1 MSESLTRREFLKG
14 AAAVAAGAAI
24 FSAGNL
30 ASPVT
35 ASAADDTA
43 KAQTALPWPLTEKL
57 FEESTA
63 EIEPIKAWDEE
74 LDYDI
79 VIIGAG
85 STGVPAALYAAE
97 HGAKVAVLQKQG
109 MIISQGTGGCGLALE
124 ETDELA
130 VRYFIDEH
138 MKSCQYRP
146 DESLLWAWCKYSGEV
161 EKMVFDR
168 LSETGF
174 EGLSET
180 SFTFSYKDG
189 AYKATTRLLGYGAK
203 PRDNGL
209 GMQAIGKIAEEA
221 GAEFFFETPGV
232 QLVKEEG
239 KVVAVIG
246 RGKDGRL
253 IRFNAS
259 KGVLLATGDYQN
271 NEAMVE
277 RFCPD
282 VKEFQKKQFQKTG
295 DGILMG
301 VLAGGALEDIGH
313 TKMIHDAD
321 SGPMRNEPFLCVNDN
336 GERFMNEE
344 VIYEYRCNYLKR
356 QPNPGRCT
364 SVFDS
369 NYFEQAT
376 EWGGK
381 PSTLESLDNYIPGKL
396 ESPKGVFKQLI
407 DTHEADTL
415 EELAEQLGIP
425 AENLIASVERY
436 NQLCDEGVDKD
447 FGKDSKY
454 MKRIDTPPFY
464 GIHKNYRVSALL
476 GGVLINDKAQVLTP
490 EGSVLEGLYAGGNC
504 SGQFYGGVDYPLT
517 VPGLS
522 IGRCMTFGVIAMKS
536 MLGEI

>member
-1 MSESLTRREFLKG
+1 MSLGLTRREFLKG
-14 AAAVAAGAAI
+14 TAATAAGAAVL
-24 FSAGNL
+24 SAGSL
-30 ASPVT
+30 IAPV
-35 ASAADDTA
+35 SAEA
-43 KAQTALPWPLTEKL
+43 KEALPWPLSEEL
-57 FEESTA
+57 FEESLA
-63 EIEPIKAWDEE
+63 EIEPIEAWDEE

-79 VIIGAG
+79 VIVGAG

-97 HGAKVAVLQKQG
+97 HGARVAVLQKQA
-109 MIISQGTGGCGLALE
+109 MVISQGTGGCGLVLE
-124 ETDELA
+124 ETDELG
-130 VRYFIDEH
+130 VKYFIDEH
-138 MKSCQYRP
+138 VKSCQYRA
-146 DESLLWAWCKYSGEV
+146 DESLLRAWCTYSGEV
-161 EKMVFDR
+161 EKMVFDH
-168 LSETGF
+168 LNEAGF
-174 EGLSET
+174 EGLNEKT
-180 SFTFSYKDG
+180 FTFTYKDG
-189 AYKATTRLLGYGAK
+189 AYKAVTRIIGYGPK

-209 GMQAIGKIAEEA
+209 GMQALGEIAEAA
-221 GAEFFFETPGV
+221 GAEFFYETPGV
-232 QLVKEEG
+232 QLIKEDG

-246 RGKDGRL
+246 RDAEGRT

-259 KGVLLATGDYQN
+259 KGILLATGDYQN
-271 NEAMVE
+271 NNAMVE

-282 VKEFQKKQFQKTG
+282 VRNFAKKQFQKTG

-301 VLAGGALEDIGH
+301 VMAGGALEDIGH

-381 PSTLESLDNYIPGKL
+381 PSNLESLYNYIPGKL
-396 ESPKGVFKQLI
+396 ESPKGVFTALI

-436 NQLCDEGVDKD
+436 NQLCEEGVDKD

-454 MKRIDTPPFY
+454 MKKIDTPPFY

-476 GGVLINDKAQVLTP
+476 GGVLINDKAQVLSADG
-490 EGSVLEGLYAGGNC
+490 EVVEGLYAGGNC

-517 VPGLS
+517 VAGLS